1 MPDQIHTP
9 KMITPD
15 FDTYPERP
23 IAFIEV
29 HPLGLE
35 VRYKDGEVSFHLA
48 ADLREHSVLDDTTHA
63 VTRETLLDPMH
74 VPEGFHISAAQL
86 KDDGFVQVTWSHKL
100 TPSDTGQA
108 RYYSG
113 WLYQTGLY
121 GDTDFEV
128 DLSTE
133 LWTAESF
140 TAIPRIDGSHVLDD
154 DEEYYRFLTTF
165 IRYGAVLVRGL
176 PAVPEMIESL
186 PEKIGVIRSSNFGRI
201 FEVKMKVDAD
211 SNAYTG
217 EQLLAHTDLATREYM
232 PGLQFLFCLQNDA
245 DGGLSTL
252 TDGFAVAEYIRTT
265 DPQTFDL
272 LSQTPLDFVNKAK
285 TSDYRM
291 TVPLFN
297 LGRDG
302 QLDEVRWTSWLRAP
316 MRGSLDEMSRFY
328 GAQKKAYQLGNSDE
342 FRACFK
348 LEAGD
353 MLCFDNRRVLHGRT
367 SFDPTS
373 SGRWLR
379 GCYMER
385 EELWSGLR
393 MAARAKRAKRA
404 I

>member
-1 MPDQIHTP
+1 MPDQYLTP
-9 KMITPD
+9 KIITPD
-15 FDTYPERP
+15 FDTYLERP
-23 IAFIEV
+23 IASIDV

-35 VRYKDGEVSFHLA
+35 VRYKDGKVSFHLA
-48 ADLREHSVLDDTTHA
+48 ADLREHSIADDTTHA

-74 VPEGFHISAAQL
+74 VPEGFHISTAQL
-86 KDDGFVQVTWSHKL
+86 LNDGFVHVTWSDKL

-108 RYYSG
+108 RYHSG

-121 GDTDFEV
+121 GDTDFEA
-128 DLSTE
+128 DLSLQ

-140 TAIPRIDGSHVLDD
+140 TDIPSIDGGHILDD
-154 DEEYYRFLTTF
+154 EEEYYRFLTTF
-165 IRYGAVLVRGL
+165 IRYGAVLVKDL
-176 PAVPEMIESL
+176 PPVPEMIEIL

-201 FEVKMKVDAD
+201 FEVKIKADAD
-211 SNAYTG
+211 SNAYTS
-217 EQLLAHTDLATREYM
+217 EELLAHTDLATREYM

-373 SGRWLR
+373 GGRWLR

-404 I
+404 N